1 MHRRT
6 ATVNFVVS
14 WNAAGKVQGTGLL
27 NAAPPAPEVAIW
39 INQNRSSN
47 PVTLILMRTLPIFAL
62 LCAVPMVAQPL
73 ADAVRAR
80 IGDFP
85 GAVSLYA
92 KNLDTG
98 ATFGI
103 REAEPVRT
111 ASTIKLAILCS
122 VFDQVARSQA
132 KFTDPLTVTDAEQ
145 VSGSGIIGTELT
157 PGVRL
162 PLADVAHLMIVL
174 SDNTATN
181 MILERFTADAVNVE
195 LDKLGLPKTRSL
207 RKVRG
212 DGNDLKPPSGW
223 SAAGRLPENQGFGI
237 GVSTPREMVTLLEKI
252 DRGDVVS
259 PAAAKEMIE
268 ILKRQQYRDG
278 IARHL
283 GEIPVASKSG
293 ALDSLRSDVGIVYSP
308 QGKIAIAITCDG
320 IPKIDYNV
328 DNEGVLLI
336 SRISD
341 ILVDSLAK

>member
-1 MHRRT
+1 MIRS
-6 ATVNFVVS
+6 VLIV
-14 WNAAGKVQGTGLL
+14 AAAVCAAAAASDPLDQKIHDAIGPFPGKVY
-27 NAAPPAPEVAIW
+27 V
-39 INQNRSSN
+39 
-47 PVTLILMRTLPIFAL
+47 
-62 LCAVPMVAQPL
+62 
-73 ADAVRAR
+73 
-80 IGDFP
+80 
-85 GAVSLYA
+85 YA
-92 KNLDTG
+92 KNLGTG
-98 ATFGI
+98 RSYALNADE
-103 REAEPVRT
+103 RVQT
-111 ASTIKLAILCS
+111 ASTIKLPIMAG
-122 VFDQVARSQA
+122 VFAAVEAGKA
-132 KFTDPLTVTDAEQ
+132 KWTEELTLTQDER
-145 VSGSGIIGTELT
+145 VSGSGILGDLSN
-157 PGVRL
+157 GVKL
-162 PLADVAHLMIVL
+162 PIRDLVHLMIVV